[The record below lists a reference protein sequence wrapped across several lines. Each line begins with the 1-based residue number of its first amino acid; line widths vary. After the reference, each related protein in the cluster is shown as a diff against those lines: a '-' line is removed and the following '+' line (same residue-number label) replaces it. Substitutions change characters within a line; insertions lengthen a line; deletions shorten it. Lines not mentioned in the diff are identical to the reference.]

1 MQPFPIKSFNNRME
15 NDQSL
20 LDHPHRPPC
29 PPTSP
34 TMFFWKA
41 ALINMINKGITAKI
55 TRMSTTNLNLTPV
68 TTSWTLK
75 RSVWYFSSPFVELFD
90 THGRREETEA
100 GLEEANIA
108 TFWERKNWSITSRGH
123 TYVAQVWII
132 NVAKDTS
139 FFLGGHCHQQDSC
152 EETVY
157 PDVASYLILYVIF
170 LSSVWELL

>member
-1 MQPFPIKSFNNRME
+1 MTNPYSTTTTMSTYMP
-15 NDQSL
+15 D
-20 LDHPHRPPC
+20 
-29 PPTSP
+29 P
-34 TMFFWKA
+34 TMFFGKA

-132 NVAKDTS
+132 NVAKD
-139 FFLGGHCHQQDSC
+139 Q
-152 EETVY
+152 
-157 PDVASYLILYVIF
+157 F
-170 LSSVWELL
+170 LSRWSSSSASFMWGNGLSRCCLLSHIICYIFKLRLGTSIGCFVHLSVFP